1 MPLINGEIESFWI
14 NNLSKVS
21 CHNSCSRIRDRKK
34 SQFVVEVSIETYRCK
49 DTRDQIH
56 VEIEDVIAD
65 TIVIVVGVVVV
76 AVAVV
81 FVVLKNN
88 EVDRD
93 DINRDDTK

>member
-1 MPLINGEIESFWI
+1 MS
-14 NNLSKVS
+14 
-21 CHNSCSRIRDRKK
+21 K
-34 SQFVVEVSIETYRCK
+34 SQLRLIDVS

-56 VEIEDVIAD
+56 VEIEDVVAD

-76 AVAVV
+76 VVAVV

-93 DINRDDTK
+93 DINRDDAK